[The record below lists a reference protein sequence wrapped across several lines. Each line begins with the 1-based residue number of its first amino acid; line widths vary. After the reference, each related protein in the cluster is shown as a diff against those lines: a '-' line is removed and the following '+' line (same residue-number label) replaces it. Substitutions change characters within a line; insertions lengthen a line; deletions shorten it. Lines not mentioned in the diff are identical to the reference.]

1 MTVFLHCR
9 EVTVR
14 YNGNRLHIEFEVFEM
29 RLVLPIE
36 VRTGA
41 DRSSSVHAGSS
52 SRWVATS
59 RLGIEGVRLHNRSWA
74 GCWELLR
81 VAASSNY
88 SSDCLRRRFGHR
100 PTGAD
105 SGTFAQCGRRLKLSL
120 CNARARGDCQR

>member
-1 MTVFLHCR
+1 
-9 EVTVR
+9 
-14 YNGNRLHIEFEVFEM
+14 M

-81 VAASSNY
+81 VAASSNKAFD
-88 SSDCLRRRFGHR
+88 SLQALEVQLVTGLRALEANPALMKSIAGWEWIIDCGSN
-100 PTGAD
+100 G
-105 SGTFAQCGRRLKLSL
+105 
-120 CNARARGDCQR
+120 N